1 MVSAFNI
8 SYRGS
13 FPISY
18 IISIVS
24 KGNSFNLM
32 KMSSKRRRSK
42 MQIQQD
48 KDDAE
53 RKRLET
59 ELKLAE
65 YELMQQEIQ
74 RLQQK
79 TLGIR

>member
-1 MVSAFNI
+1 MVSVFDFR
-8 SYRGS
+8 YRGS
-13 FPISY
+13 CHISF
-18 IISIVS
+18 IIAIVS

-42 MQIQQD
+42 IQIQQE

-53 RKRLET
+53 RNRLET
-59 ELKLAE
+59 EQKLAE
-65 YELMQQEIQ
+65 YEHMQQEIQ